1 MSEIKFL
8 SLRSLQISTREKY
21 VHNNVVNNAGN
32 TIKVI
37 KQRAIGVR
45 GRSHL
50 PTLQKESGGKQ
61 QLR

>member
-8 SLRSLQISTREKY
+8 PLRSLQISTREKY
-21 VHNNVVNNAGN
+21 VHKNVVNNAVN

-37 KQRAIGVR
+37 KQCAIGVR

-50 PTLQKESGGKQ
+50 PALQKESGGVR